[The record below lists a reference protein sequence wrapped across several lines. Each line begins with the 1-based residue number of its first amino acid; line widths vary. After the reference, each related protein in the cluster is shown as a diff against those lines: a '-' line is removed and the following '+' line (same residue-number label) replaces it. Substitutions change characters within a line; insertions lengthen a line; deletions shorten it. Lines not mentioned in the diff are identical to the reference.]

1 MLQPRA
7 VKCESAKQ
15 GTKRVACMGFPLEQG
30 ATVRARRTWVEKGG
44 DLLLQQV
51 SLQGAEELF
60 GLRQGQPEMLDTSV
74 VFVEGDDIGDGLF
87 MTLIAAHDELKFDT
101 HTGASP
107 GLSGR
112 RMIQAIVP
120 EVLRSPQHLPA
131 LFTLRKTR
139 NPF

>member
-1 MLQPRA
+1 MRLELKRRTTVWTHRA
-7 VKCESAKQ
+7 RVE
-15 GTKRVACMGFPLEQG
+15 KRVDLSLEEAVLG
-30 ATVRARRTWVEKGG
+30 
-44 DLLLQQV
+44 
-51 SLQGAEELF
+51 GAEELF

-112 RMIQAIVP
+112 QMIQAIVP
-120 EVLRSPQHLPA
+120 EVIRSPQHLPA

-139 NPF
+139 NPFNRTKDRGPLVGLSQG